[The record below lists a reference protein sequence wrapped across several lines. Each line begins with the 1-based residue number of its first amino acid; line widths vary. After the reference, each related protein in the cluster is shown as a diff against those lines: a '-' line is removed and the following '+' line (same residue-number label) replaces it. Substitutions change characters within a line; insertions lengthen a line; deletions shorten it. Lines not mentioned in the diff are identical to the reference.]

1 MVFILGNATIQ
12 HISQN
17 ILTEKLQMY
26 FLQIL
31 VCSTDAQMIKMA
43 QWTAI
48 NSPGDKDNDRN
59 VALTQGTEKH
69 CHSLLLVPRP

>member
-1 MVFILGNATIQ
+1 
-12 HISQN
+12 
-17 ILTEKLQMY
+17 MY